1 VGRPPAAAAPP
12 PPRRT
17 PFPFLARVGEV
28 GAYLIAKCSL
38 VSAKYAS
45 IPQCVRTGPMPMRV
59 GD

>member
-1 VGRPPAAAAPP
+1 MAAFA
-12 PPRRT
+12 RRT